1 MDTML
6 INKLLFP
13 GLPGLPELILRGFR
27 GVEDYPKMLACIDGS
42 KAADG
47 AERSDTLEDI
57 TNNYAHLHHCNT
69 ETDMCLAEV
78 GGQVVGYSRV
88 WWDIDEY
95 ARQWTGFQVA
105 FVLPEWRRKGIGS
118 ALLHFNEARLAQIF
132 SELKA
137 TGEIPTELPG
147 VYDNFA
153 EESARD
159 TANLLER
166 RGYQAIRY
174 AFNMVRPDLENI
186 PDCPLPDGLEVRPVQ
201 IEHLRMIWEAS
212 NEAFKDHWGYI
223 PEPWEEYVRIQSDPD
238 FDPTLWRVA
247 WDGDQIA
254 GMVLSFIDKDQN
266 AEYGRLRGYTE
277 NICVRRPWRKRGV
290 ARALIAL
297 SLQALKE
304 RGMTDAGLGV
314 DAENISGALGLYESM
329 GYRVV
334 RRSTIY
340 RKPVSE

>member
-1 MDTML
+1 
-6 INKLLFP
+6 
-13 GLPGLPELILRGFR
+13 
-27 GVEDYPKMLACIDGS
+27 MLACIDGS

-47 AERSDTLEDI
+47 MERSDKLEDMI
-57 TNNYAHLHHCNT
+57 NNYAHLHHCNT
-69 ETDMCLAEV
+69 DTDMCLAEV
-78 GGQVVGYSRV
+78 DGQVVGYSRV

-105 FVLPEWRRKGIGS
+105 FVLPEWRRKGIGRRAA
-118 ALLHFNEARLAQIF
+118 ALNEVRLAQIF

-137 TGEIPTELPG
+137 TGEIPAELPG

-153 EESARD
+153 EESGRD
-159 TANLLER
+159 TTNLLER

-174 AFNMVRPDLENI
+174 AFSMLRPDLENI
-186 PDCPLPDGLEVRPVQ
+186 PDCPLPEGLEVRPYQ
-201 IEHLRMIWEAS
+201 PEHLRKIWEAS

-223 PEPWEEYVRIQSDPD
+223 AEPWEEYERLQHDSS

-247 WDGDQIA
+247 WEGNRVV
-254 GMVLSFIDKDQN
+254 GMVLSFINKTRMPN
-266 AEYGRLRGYTE
+266 TGGSAATPRISAYAGSGAS
-277 NICVRRPWRKRGV
+277 GV

-297 SLQALKE
+297 SLQAIKA
-304 RGMTDAGLGV
+304 RGMTEAALGV

-329 GYRVV
+329 GYRMV

>member
-6 INKLLFP
+6 INTLLFP
-13 GLPGLPELILRGFR
+13 GIPGLPELVLRGFR
-27 GVEDYPKMLACIDGS
+27 GAEDYPKMLACIDGS

-47 AERSDTLEDI
+47 MERSDKLEDVI
-57 TNNYAHLHHCNT
+57 NNYAHLHHCNT

-78 GGQVVGYSRV
+78 DGKVVGYSRV
-88 WWDIDEY
+88 WWEIDEY
-95 ARQWTGFQVA
+95 AKQWTGFQVA

-137 TGEIPTELPG
+137 TGEIPAEMPG

-159 TANLLER
+159 TTNLLER
-166 RGYQAIRY
+166 RGYIAIRY
-174 AFNMVRPDLENI
+174 AFSMVRPDLENI
-186 PDCPLPDGLEVRPVQ
+186 PDCPLPEGLEVRPYQ
-201 IEHLRMIWEAS
+201 PEHLRKIWEAS

-223 PEPWEEYVRIQSDPD
+223 AEPWEEYERLQNDSS

-247 WDGDQIA
+247 WEGDRVV
-254 GMVLSFIDKDQN
+254 GMVLSFINKAEN

-277 NICVRRPWRKRGV
+277 NICVRREWRKRGV

-297 SLQALKE
+297 SLQAIKE

-340 RKPVSE
+340 RKPVSV